1 MMTKMWICL
10 FTCLAIRAV
19 HLEWVRSLSAEHFLL
34 CLRRFI
40 ARRGRPELI
49 ISDNAAQF
57 KLVKTV
63 IDEQWRELPLDENL
77 VSYLSNSGIKWKFTT
92 ALAPWQGGFYERLV
106 GLVKR
111 CLRKGIGL
119 KRLTL
124 DQFVVMLAEVEA
136 VINTRPLTYVYE
148 EIESGF
154 SLTPAHFLNANLRCF
169 PLMDTEVDYSP
180 TEDSMMA
187 LLNNWK
193 KGQKLLN
200 MFWDMW
206 RKEYLA
212 SLRDRSLYH
221 KSVKGQVHYA
231 PGLGQVLIKDES
243 IARGMWKLGRIE
255 KLNKD
260 NYGNIR
266 TAKIYLPNGR
276 YVQRAVNQLYPLEVP
291 DELNEIPDEFNEVK
305 QVSNENGGHSLQHAG
320 RVKESERAP
329 TRRAAITA
337 RQRINQLLK
346 TNALTVT
353 F

>member
-1 MMTKMWICL
+1 
-10 FTCLAIRAV
+10 
-19 HLEWVRSLSAEHFLL
+19 
-34 CLRRFI
+34 
-40 ARRGRPELI
+40 
-49 ISDNAAQF
+49 
-57 KLVKTV
+57 
-63 IDEQWRELPLDENL
+63 
-77 VSYLSNSGIKWKFTT
+77 
-92 ALAPWQGGFYERLV
+92 
-106 GLVKR
+106 
-111 CLRKGIGL
+111 
-119 KRLTL
+119 
-124 DQFVVMLAEVEA
+124 
-136 VINTRPLTYVYE
+136 
-148 EIESGF
+148 
-154 SLTPAHFLNANLRCF
+154 
-169 PLMDTEVDYSP
+169 MDTEVDYSP

-212 SLRDRSLYH
+212 SLRERSLYH

-231 PGLGQVLIKDES
+231 PGLGQVVLIKDES

-260 NYGNIR
+260 NDGNIR
-266 TAKIYLPNGR
+266 TSKIYLPNGR

-291 DELNEIPDEFNEVK
+291 DELNEVK